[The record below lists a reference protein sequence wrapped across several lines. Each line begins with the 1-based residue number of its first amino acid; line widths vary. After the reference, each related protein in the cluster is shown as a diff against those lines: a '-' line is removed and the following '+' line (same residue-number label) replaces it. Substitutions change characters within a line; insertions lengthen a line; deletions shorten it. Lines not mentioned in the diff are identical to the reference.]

1 MKIIDK
7 VTAIF
12 SEYELKPL
20 EFPVGHK
27 DIYSYLREFPDKK
40 PNYKT
45 NKTDSYFINKYRNH
59 ISLGHYG
66 FSIGTPII
74 PEWNEILEKIFD
86 LCIETDPEFKIQQIK
101 IKFGGVCF
109 YVESQVIEDI
119 LDIEILI
126 GKKLRDSAL
135 IY

>member
-7 VTAIF
+7 VIAIF
-12 SEYELKPL
+12 DQYELKPL
-20 EFPVGHK
+20 EFPASHK
-27 DIYSYLREFPDKK
+27 DIYSYLNEFPDKK
-40 PNYKT
+40 PDYRT
-45 NKTDSYFINKYRNH
+45 NKNDSYFINKYRKY

-74 PEWNEILEKIFD
+74 PEWNEILDKIIE
-86 LCIETDPEFKIQQIK
+86 LCIHFDPNFRIQQIK
-101 IKFGGVCF
+101 LKFGGICF

-119 LDIEILI
+119 LDIEIYI
-126 GKKLRDSAL
+126 GKKLRDDAL